1 MGCLLGTAVGDAIG
15 LPAERLPKRRQRK
28 LFPELDGHRF
38 VLRRGMTSDD
48 TEHTCMLAQALI
60 VSRAD
65 PDRFIRSFG
74 WRLRGWLL
82 GLPAG
87 VGSATLRAIV
97 KLWAGVPASRSG
109 VHSAGNGPAMRSALL
124 GVCFGDDPPKL
135 RALVRAASRITHS
148 DPEAEMGALVVA
160 VAAWCSSRGV
170 SSPKQVLATLEAHVG
185 GGSSLVIEK
194 VGLAI
199 ASVEAGESTEEFAER
214 LGCEQGITGYIVHTV
229 PAAMHAWLRHPDDYR
244 AGVLEIVR
252 CGGDTDT
259 SAAIVGAIIGGGV
272 GREGIPTDWIDG
284 VIEWPRT
291 VAWMERLGDRLARE
305 CHEARSSG
313 PAPRPARAAAL
324 AINVPGLLLRNVVF
338 LLIVLTHGFRRL
350 LPPY

>member
-1 MGCLLGTAVGDAIG
+1 
-15 LPAERLPKRRQRK
+15 
-28 LFPELDGHRF
+28 
-38 VLRRGMTSDD
+38 
-48 TEHTCMLAQALI
+48 MLAQALI

-87 VGSATLRAIV
+87 VGFATLRAIV
-97 KLWAGVPASRSG
+97 RLWAGVPGSRSG

-124 GVCFGDDPPKL
+124 GVCFGDDPRKL

-148 DPEAEMGALVVA
+148 DPEAELGALVVA
-160 VAAWCSSRGV
+160 VAASCSSRGV
-170 SSPKQVLATLEAHVG
+170 SSSKQFLATLDAHVG
-185 GGSSLVIEK
+185 GASSRVLEK
-194 VGLAI
+194 LRLALE
-199 ASVEAGESTEEFAER
+199 SVEAGERTETFAAR

-229 PAAMHAWLRHPDDYR
+229 PAAVHAWLRHPHDYR

-259 SAAIVGAIIGGGV
+259 SAAIVGAIIGAGV
-272 GREGIPTDWIDG
+272 GKEGIPTGWIDRL
-284 VIEWPRT
+284 IEWPRT
-291 VAWMERLGDRLARE
+291 VAWMEQLADRLAR
-305 CHEARSSG
+305 ASQDAKSSG
-313 PAPRPARAAAL
+313 PGQNPSSAAAL
-324 AINVPGLLLRNVVF
+324 GVNVPGLLLRNVVF
-338 LLIVLTHGFRRL
+338 LAIVLTHGFRRL